1 MRIQVIC
8 GFLGAGKTTLL
19 KNILQHENS
28 DTVVLVNEFG
38 ELGIDGALISEGNNF
53 NVVEMPSGCICCS
66 LRESLVDA
74 VREIMER
81 FKPKSLIIEPSGIA
95 SPSSIILGLKKADF
109 FDRIGLAPV
118 VGVIDLTFFI
128 EVVRGGGVDDIG
140 EFFRDQI
147 LNSDIT
153 LLNKADLVDPA
164 DIEECRQ
171 AVAGLNPA
179 TLIIPSVYCQVELPA
194 IEANQQTTHHHF
206 TPGFN
211 AESFTV
217 PGLVDAG
224 KVKSLLDEVKKKAFG
239 EIFRAKG
246 IIRTDTGPCNFDY
259 VNGLINFGKIDEAEE
274 NKFVFIGRQVDRRGL
289 ESAIRGC
296 LTGG

>member
-1 MRIQVIC
+1 MRIQLIC

-19 KNILQHENS
+19 KNILKHETS

-38 ELGIDGALISEGNNF
+38 EMGIDGTLISAGNNF

-81 FKPKSLIIEPSGIA
+81 YNPKTLIIEPSGIA

-109 FDRIGLAPV
+109 FDRIELAPV
-118 VGVIDLTFFI
+118 VGVIDLTFFV
-128 EVVRGGGVDDIG
+128 EVVRDGGINEVGD
-140 EFFRDQI
+140 FFRDQI

-153 LLNKADLVDPA
+153 LLNKADLVTPA
-164 DIEECRQ
+164 DMEECRR
-171 AVAGLNPA
+171 AVAEVNPV
-179 TLIIPSVYCQVELPA
+179 TLIIPAVYCQVELP
-194 IEANQQTTHHHF
+194 IVDVNQQTTHLHY
-206 TPGFN
+206 TPRYN
-211 AESFTV
+211 AESFV
-217 PGLVDAG
+217 IPGQVDIG
-224 KVKSLLDEVKKKAFG
+224 KVKSLLEEVKQEVYG

-246 IIRTDTGPCNFDY
+246 IIMTETGPRNFDY
-259 VNGLINFGKIDEAEE
+259 VNGQINFGQMDKAEE
-274 NKFVFIGRQVDRRGL
+274 NKFVFIGRQVDRSRL

-296 LTGG
+296 VD